1 MAKTQEVLLREPVPG
16 LGRCGDVVKVRAGY
30 ARNFLLPQRLAI
42 AATEDNKR
50 QIARRA
56 ARYAAE
62 EAELM
67 AKIEADVASLSALV
81 VTTQEKADEGGH
93 LYGSV
98 NAASVAALITA
109 AGTEIDERQVRLE
122 HAIKAVGE
130 HKVEVH
136 VHGDQKAE
144 VTVVVEAAE

>member
-1 MAKTQEVLLREPVPG
+1 MAKTQEVLLREPVAG
-16 LGRCGDVVKVRAGY
+16 LGRCGDVVKVRSGY

-50 QIARRA
+50 QISRRA

-62 EAELM
+62 EAEML
-67 AKIEADVASLSALV
+67 AKVEATVVALSELV
-81 VTTQEKADEGGH
+81 VKTQEKADEGGH

-98 NAASVAALITA
+98 NAIAVAALVTA
-109 AGTEIDERQVRLE
+109 AGHEIEERQVRLE
-122 HAIKAVGE
+122 HPLKAVGE

-144 VTVVVEAAE
+144 ITVVVEAAV